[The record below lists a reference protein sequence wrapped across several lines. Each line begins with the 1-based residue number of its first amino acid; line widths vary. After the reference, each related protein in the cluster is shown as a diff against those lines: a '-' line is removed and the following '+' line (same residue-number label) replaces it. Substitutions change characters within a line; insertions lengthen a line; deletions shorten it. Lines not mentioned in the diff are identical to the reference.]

1 MKRKKWWQI
10 GVAQYSKSVQRY
22 FFFSLL
28 FLIAGSNFT
37 FYSLDQFP
45 KVGWLFYTTVI
56 CWIGFIFSATKY
68 VKKSKQ
74 EYGAGS
80 IKS

>member
-1 MKRKKWWQI
+1 MKTKKWWQI
-10 GVAQYSKSVQRY
+10 GVAQYSKSAQRY

-28 FLIAGSNFT
+28 FLIFGSNFT
-37 FYSLDQFP
+37 FHALDQFP
-45 KVGWLFYTTVI
+45 KIGWPLYTTVI

-74 EYGAGS
+74 EYEANNVAS
-80 IKS
+80 